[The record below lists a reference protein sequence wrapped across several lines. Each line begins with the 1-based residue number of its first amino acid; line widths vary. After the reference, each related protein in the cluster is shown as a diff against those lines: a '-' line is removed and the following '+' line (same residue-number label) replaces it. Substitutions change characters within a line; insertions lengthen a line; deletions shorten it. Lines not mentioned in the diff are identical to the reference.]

1 MRFFQLAEI
10 EPCIAKSHIRKIIFY
25 RCINI
30 FFSFDII
37 PYRTVN
43 QEGIT
48 QIINVVFDCAGT
60 DTLLLHTLKCR

>member
-30 FFSFDII
+30 FFPLDII
-37 PYRTVN
+37 PHRAVN
-43 QEGIT
+43 QKRIT
-48 QIINVVFDCAGT
+48 QIINVIFDCTGT